1 MSPQL
6 LQHPRIQLA
15 NKVLSPI
22 HRLPTGAKNLD
33 EALQGG
39 IPASGLVRVVSHSGI
54 GELTLFA
61 PFLQQYRQ
69 KKLLFFINAPG
80 ALQATYLHFNDIN
93 SSRVYQVYAQD
104 EKEALWS
111 AEQCLR
117 SGACHVVLLWC
128 PLLTQVQ
135 ARRLQVAAHQ
145 NETLCLLYQS
155 RQQAK
160 ATGPLPISLDMTMA
174 AVTDGLSID
183 INKSVGGH
191 TIHNIRVD
199 FEYIPTNSPIL
210 EAMACFIDCHDERY
224 AVG

>member
-1 MSPQL
+1 MSSQL
-6 LQHPRIQLA
+6 LRHPRIQLA
-15 NKVLSPI
+15 SRVLPSI
-22 HRLPTGAKNLD
+22 HRLPTGATRLD

-39 IPASGLVRVVSHSGI
+39 IPASGVVRVVSHSGV

-69 KKLLFFINAPG
+69 KKLLFFINSPG
-80 ALQATYLHFNDIN
+80 ALQATYLHFNDID
-93 SSRVYQVYAQD
+93 SSRVYQVSTQD
-104 EKEALWS
+104 DKETLWC

-117 SGACHVVLLWC
+117 SGACHVVLVWC
-128 PLLTQVQ
+128 PFLTQVQ

-191 TIHNIRVD
+191 AIHNISVS
-199 FEYIPTNSPIL
+199 FEYIPTNKPIL
-210 EAMACFIDCHDERY
+210 EAMTYFNDCYDERY
-224 AVG
+224 AAG